1 MKMFNEKY
9 VASGVSGGDGSEA
22 SPWSLTEMV
31 SAYALG
37 DRINVKSGDYTIDST
52 LTMAIAGTS
61 EIMIPVRGYNTTIGD
76 LDECQRDSSGTLIT
90 TNFPVLTM
98 TANLVLASKITLSN
112 FVIDADYSGD
122 LLGASSADGCQYIN
136 SKITNVSDSSVSA
149 TIRGD
154 DNTGVI
160 NCDFYPSSTN
170 FGSVIRADYYGLV
183 YGNRFV
189 ITGTAATSI
198 INVGNPVFVGNV
210 VFGNGQL
217 LMPISNTVIGAPII
231 LLNTIY
237 NCGKSI
243 TLPANAVT
251 NIPYIIN
258 NHITDSD
265 QIIENLYSDTA
276 NNVVIEINNRYRDIV
291 NANVGIGDG
300 ISVGEI
306 DTDTGGAETDFEDI
320 DSYNAT
326 LLDDAVGVDAGVGIG
341 SWNIGASQNARVSSE
356 SGSGLTTEQAT
367 WLEAINTRVILSL
380 PEAAPGTAE
389 GLVQNQDLPS
399 ESDQAQTTSE
409 YIDANATFVSN
420 ITSVKATTDRLDA
433 LIEDSDGDR
442 FTEKALETAPSG
454 TVSATDVNIVSVA
467 GTEVTSVD
475 DFKADVSLLALEST
489 KFDPTVDEVETGY
502 TWKSAFRRLLSVD
515 TGKTTNGGKSF
526 WSICGTKIRL
536 VYSTLTDYTRT
547 IDSEDLTDV

>member
-1 MKMFNEKY
+1 MATYY
-9 VASGVSGGDGSEA
+9 VTAGAAGGGVGSEA
-22 SPWSLTEMV
+22 DPFTLAEAFAGTGT
-31 SAYALG
+31 G
-37 DRINVKSGDYTIDST
+37 DTYWIKSGSYSVEASASIST
-52 LTMAIAGTS
+52 AGLIS
-61 EIMIPVRGYNTTIGD
+61 SLNLYVGYNTATGD
-76 LDECQRDSSGTLIT
+76 LDDQGRNTDGSLDT
-90 TNFPVLTM
+90 TNMPVLTLTDYITIPSYVFM
-98 TANLVLASKITLSN
+98 LNLVITGSYEGDMLGGSSSDGFGFIN
-112 FVIDADYSGD
+112 CSITQAAD
-122 LLGASSADGCQYIN
+122 N
-136 SKITNVSDSSVSA
+136 SA
-149 TIRGD
+149 TVNTIRAD
-154 DNTGVI
+154 DQVTAI
-160 NCDFYPSSTN
+160 NCDFFTGVGASASI
-170 FGSVIRADYYGLV
+170 IRADYHGMV
-183 YGNRFV
+183 YGCRFV
-189 ITGTAATSI
+189 ITGTVSVAVLRI
-198 INVGNPVFVGNV
+198 ITPVAISNYFS
-210 VFGNGQL
+210 GNGQL
-217 LMPISNTVIGAPII
+217 IFGVTNTSSAAVILIA
-231 LLNTIY
+231 NTFY
-237 NCGKSI
+237 NCGVILS
-243 TLPANAVT
+243 LPNAALGY
-251 NIPYIIN
+251 IPYLIN
-258 NHITDSD
+258 NHVTDSD
-265 QIIENLYSDTA
+265 EWIDNQYSATDNA
-276 NNVVIEINNRYRDIV
+276 SVVEVNNRLRDITT
-291 NANVGIGDG
+291 ARTGIGE
-300 ISVGEI
+300 SVTINQI
-306 DTDTGGAETDFEDI
+306 DTDTGGPETDYTDYANNDLSLI
-320 DSYNAT
+320 DGA
-326 LLDDAVGVDAGVGIG
+326 AGVDAGIGIG
-341 SWNIGASQNARVSSE
+341 SHNIGASQNSRVASE
-356 SGSGLTTEQAT
+356 GGSGLTTEQAT

-489 KFDPTVDEVETGY
+489 KFDPTVDEVEIGY